1 MIGLLIRLAL
11 GRYVGGFWL
20 GLVLFLVGLGLTA
33 ASLLAV
39 ISVGAGTSIVFIGL
53 IVGGLIRMVL
63 SAPALL
69 SSFHRAG
76 AGASLGA
83 QSGAT
88 PIAPLPSYFAP
99 PAEMPPGYCWQCGGK
114 VKPGYAICLHCG
126 ASQAAV
132 EPGPSEAAKLSGFDA
147 STTGVP
153 SYTGPVPA
161 ATPWQSH
168 QNPYQQGA
176 YQQGAYQQDPYQQD
190 PYQQDPYQQDP
201 YQQGAYQQGGGRSG
215 GRPPGEQQGGR
226 NAPRGGPPRPGQGRR

>member
-20 GLVLFLVGLGLTA
+20 GLILFLVGIGLTA
-33 ASLLAV
+33 ASLIAV
-39 ISVGAGTSIVFIGL
+39 VTVGAGTSIVFIGL

-76 AGASLGA
+76 AGAPLGA
-83 QSGAT
+83 QLGTT

-126 ASQAAV
+126 ATQASV
-132 EPGPSEAAKLSGFDA
+132 EPGPSEASKLSGFDA

-153 SYTGPVPA
+153 SYDDPIPA
-161 ATPWQSH
+161 ATPWQSQ
-168 QNPYQQGA
+168 QNPYQQG
-176 YQQGAYQQDPYQQD
+176 P
-190 PYQQDPYQQDP
+190 
-201 YQQGAYQQGGGRSG
+201 YQQGGGQNWG
-215 GRPPGEQQGGR
+215 PPPGEQQGGR
-226 NAPRGGPPRPGQGRR
+226 NAPRGGPSYPGQGRR